1 MKAINK
7 DKIIM
12 AEIVEPYGNTED
24 NNLPF
29 GEKSHGWQVRLTIGH
44 SEHWPIYETVE
55 ATSEANAMRII
66 QDLGLIFL
74 P

>member
-12 AEIVEPYGNTED
+12 AEIVEPHEHD
-24 NNLPF
+24 PDAPF
-29 GEKSHGWQVRLTIGH
+29 GDERTHGWQVRLTIGYC
-44 SEHWPIYETVE
+44 ENWPIYETVE
-55 ATSEANAMRII
+55 ATSEDNAMRII